1 MGNSQARAIPE
12 LDLAGGEVY
21 IMSDNELWERHVVDQ
36 LHPGLIRP
44 ISLLIDFIIRDL
56 RGVQK
61 VNADA
66 GDMIEFLGEKSKWAV
81 CTGGGKAAFRTEH
94 GLVKEEDIGRI
105 AGGRSYQVNNK
116 FDRKLKPLSANLVIK
131 DVHRQLGRR
140 CAEETDELFVTQL
153 RYGIAC
159 SNENPPPNIGEMLC
173 FLFQSHEHWG
183 IYIGDN
189 SVVYLD
195 RGLQEG
201 FSEPSETAY
210 VQEIP
215 LNQVKDIRVINKYDQ
230 MLKPKKQ
237 GDITMEA
244 KQKTGE
250 RMTWGEKNDT
260 DQLFVTELRYGLKF
274 SDKRP
279 LPEVGDL
286 IEFLCDFKNHWGV
299 YVGDGKVV
307 HRTEFGL
314 VEEAYVGRVSD
325 GRPYR
330 VNNRFD
336 RKLNPRSGALVI
348 KDVRSQFWMRCA
360 EDNDELFVTRL
371 RYGIACSDERPLPEA
386 GDLVQFL
393 RDVKNHWGV
402 YVGDGKVVHRT
413 EFGLVEEDYIARTA
427 GVHSY
432 RVNNKFDRKLKPR
445 SGTFMI
451 MDVRSQLG
459 MRCAEENDEL
469 FVTRL
474 RYGIACSDENPP
486 PDAGE
491 ILCYSF
497 QNQEHWGIY
506 TGDSTVVYLD
516 RGLQE
521 GFSEPSETAYVQE
534 IPLNQLKDIKVINKY
549 DQMLKPK
556 KQGDITIEAKQR
568 IGEKMIWG
576 EDNDTDQLFV
586 TELRYGI
593 KASNKQP
600 PPEPGDLIEFVR
612 LWGVY
617 SHWGVYVGD
626 GNLVHLQPDSSS
638 IFDSL
643 SSFRHQCQ
651 AMSSAMI
658 PVSLLDQ
665 RLMAKS
671 IISDKDGKV
680 LEEPVK
686 SVAKGSKYRVNN
698 SYDKYYEP
706 RRKEDIVETA
716 KQYVGKKMTYNL
728 CKYNCE
734 HFATFMRYGVAFSK
748 QVEEWTIPH
757 LFCRQNGS
765 CDCDIEAFLAIVNDP
780 TLQEIRQLL
789 QQHGLDL
796 QAMAQLH
803 HNYLTL

>member
-371 RYGIACSDERPLPEA
+371 RYGIACSDE
-386 GDLVQFL
+386 
-393 RDVKNHWGV
+393 
-402 YVGDGKVVHRT
+402 
-413 EFGLVEEDYIARTA
+413 
-427 GVHSY
+427 
-432 RVNNKFDRKLKPR
+432 
-445 SGTFMI
+445 
-451 MDVRSQLG
+451 
-459 MRCAEENDEL
+459 
-469 FVTRL
+469 
-474 RYGIACSDENPP
+474 NPP

-658 PVSLLDQ
+658 PGNFNLILDPMSPVGVSLLDQ